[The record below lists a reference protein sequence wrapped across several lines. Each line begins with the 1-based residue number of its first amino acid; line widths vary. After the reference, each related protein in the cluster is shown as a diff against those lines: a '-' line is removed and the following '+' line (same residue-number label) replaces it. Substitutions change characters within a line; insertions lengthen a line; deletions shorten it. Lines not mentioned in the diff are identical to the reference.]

1 MSAPSSYSPA
11 EVIAMTDATLIAEFR
26 RLTGCDGLICKHCTP
41 KKHVARPLENF
52 TLGIRAAASKKAG
65 LTVDTKLPK
74 TCNNQKKAS
83 AARNPIENPFN
94 YRIRKAASEEE
105 RAALKAEK
113 AAAIAAA
120 GLNAHRERSGET
132 IY

>member
-1 MSAPSSYSPA
+1 MSAPRSYSPA
-11 EVIAMTDATLIAEFR
+11 MVDTMTDATLIAEFR
-26 RLTGCDGLICKHCTP
+26 RLTGCEGLICKHCTP

-52 TLGIRAAASKKAG
+52 TLGIRAAASKKG

-94 YRIRKAASEEE
+94 YRIKKATSEEE